1 MNLTRNAPREV
12 FIFRRL
18 WGALSLS
25 CHCEEQ
31 RHPRLVSLRGAT
43 RRGNLMRD
51 STGDCHGRRSRPRN
65 DSRRYKRLPR
75 PLRGLAMTYRSCR
88 PRNVTSAAAQQSKS
102 HLGHKERLPV
112 WYFSIAAGRRNP
124 RQSVNEKALLLCR
137 SASGDPYGTRTHVT
151 AVKGRCLNH
160 LTNGPG
166 SGNLTRTDDNT
177 GMNRVL
183 YQLSYAAIGLCC
195 WLNSKMN
202 YKGKS
207 VVCQV

>member
-1 MNLTRNAPREV
+1 MAEPVGGFGHTNGKKRN
-12 FIFRRL
+12 
-18 WGALSLS
+18 
-25 CHCEEQ
+25 
-31 RHPRLVSLRGAT
+31 HPKGWFL
-43 RRGNLMRD
+43 
-51 STGDCHGRRSRPRN
+51 
-65 DSRRYKRLPR
+65 
-75 PLRGLAMTYRSCR
+75 
-88 PRNVTSAAAQQSKS
+88 
-102 HLGHKERLPV
+102 
-112 WYFSIAAGRRNP
+112 F
-124 RQSVNEKALLLCR
+124 
-137 SASGDPYGTRTHVT
+137 GDPYGNRTQIT
-151 AVKGRCLNH
+151 AVKGRCLNL

>member
-1 MNLTRNAPREV
+1 MRIKIAEPIEMTGFFAISSIV
-12 FIFRRL
+12 F
-18 WGALSLS
+18 
-25 CHCEEQ
+25 
-31 RHPRLVSLRGAT
+31 
-43 RRGNLMRD
+43 GN
-51 STGDCHGRRSRPRN
+51 H
-65 DSRRYKRLPR
+65 
-75 PLRGLAMTYRSCR
+75 
-88 PRNVTSAAAQQSKS
+88 
-102 HLGHKERLPV
+102 
-112 WYFSIAAGRRNP
+112 
-124 RQSVNEKALLLCR
+124 
-137 SASGDPYGTRTHVT
+137 GDPYGNRTHIT
-151 AVKGRCLNH
+151 AVKGRCLNL

>member
-1 MNLTRNAPREV
+1 MKTQEKQEKH
-12 FIFRRL
+12 
-18 WGALSLS
+18 
-25 CHCEEQ
+25 HCVQ
-31 RHPRLVSLRGAT
+31 LRGVRIA
-43 RRGNLMRD
+43 
-51 STGDCHGRRSRPRN
+51 
-65 DSRRYKRLPR
+65 
-75 PLRGLAMTYRSCR
+75 
-88 PRNVTSAAAQQSKS
+88 VVFS
-102 HLGHKERLPV
+102 H
-112 WYFSIAAGRRNP
+112 
-124 RQSVNEKALLLCR
+124 
-137 SASGDPYGTRTHVT
+137 GDPYGNRTHVT
-151 AVKGRCLNH
+151 AVKGRCLNR